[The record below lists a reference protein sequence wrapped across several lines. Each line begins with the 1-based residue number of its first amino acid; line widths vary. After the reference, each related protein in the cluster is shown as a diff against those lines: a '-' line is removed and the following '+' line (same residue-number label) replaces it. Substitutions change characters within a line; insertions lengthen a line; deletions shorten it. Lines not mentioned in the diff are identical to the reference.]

1 LVSLKEG
8 KKKEAFKE
16 AYDKKKKEAPHTCGG
31 IVEHSSW

>member
-16 AYDKKKKEAPHTCGG
+16 AYDKKKKRPPTPAEAL
-31 IVEHSSW
+31 